1 MVEKALEDF
10 FISENPS
17 CESVIG
23 LRRLIVNIDDFSSAT
38 TASVNAELQQRAI
51 DRGAVERTINTCRT
65 ASDLHIK
72 LNALQLVNALVM
84 DSTPYCISK
93 EGERAMKSRNE
104 PGKQRAFDDNVCMSD
119 RD

>member
-10 FISENPS
+10 FTSENPS

-84 DSTPYCISK
+84 DSTYCTSK